1 MAQKTQMR
9 TSQITGS
16 LGDGAG
22 AISTDGLVK
31 TASGSIAAAGL
42 DSVLGHVMAGI
53 TRIHGGTD
61 FSNSAAGEFGHA
73 ITPAAA
79 DGAALGSAAK
89 EWSDIFLADG
99 AVLNFGNGQDTTI
112 THVAAN
118 DALQINAAKKL
129 EFGDNGTFIHQSSD
143 GVLTIESDTTVDIN
157 GAVVFNGALSGIS
170 TIGASG
176 VVTAGGLTVG
186 SAVLIEAELEM
197 IDGITAGTAA
207 ASKALVLDASKDIG
221 TIRNLTI
228 DGTFSDGNYTFDTD
242 GNVSGLGTV
251 SAGVVTAT
259 GFTIGS
265 AVINEAEL
273 ETIDGVT
280 AGTAA
285 ASKAVVLDGS
295 KNIATLGTVGCGAV
309 TSTGA
314 SQMASLTVTG
324 DLTVQGTTVTLDAA
338 NLNVEDPFIFM
349 GDGANAL
356 NSNAG
361 VVFASGSNNADR
373 PDVVFGRIANNT
385 WALGTVAGTSGSLTD
400 ATTMNPEMALRAA
413 KFELSGSTDYVEFD
427 GTDVR
432 IISAAD
438 VIVDPGGGELV
449 LDGNLVSA
457 TDSTDSLGASGTA
470 WANLYVDDIDLN
482 GQGSI
487 SLGGTGRIDL
497 NASDNVSIRASSDTV
512 MTFEAAG
519 ADKID
524 IVSTGIEPSAD
535 DGAALGSANKNWSD
549 LYLADAAV
557 LNFGDDQEITLTHV
571 HNNGLL
577 LNAAKQLQ
585 FGDDATYV
593 HQVADGVLKI
603 VSDNMVDLS
612 VGAGGVQITGT
623 TPLLTIGD
631 AGAEDTK
638 IVFDGNAQDFYV
650 GLDDSEDDL
659 VLGVGSALG
668 TTVSL
673 ALDESRNV
681 DIPAHNGTV
690 GLKLGG
696 TVVGSTAAELNLLDG
711 GTSVGS
717 SITIADGDGFI
728 VNDGGTTKLI
738 PATDLTAYL
747 ASSNT
752 RVKTVQ
758 DVTSSIAADAN
769 YIAGGINTLD
779 AQANPA
785 IMDVYVN
792 GQLMQSGS
800 AAASGDYKIL
810 GSAPANNCLVF
821 FFGLEVD
828 DVVTIVEDSR

>member
-1 MAQKTQMR
+1 M
-9 TSQITGS
+9 
-16 LGDGAG
+16 
-22 AISTDGLVK
+22 
-31 TASGSIAAAGL
+31 
-42 DSVLGHVMAGI
+42 
-53 TRIHGGTD
+53 
-61 FSNSAAGEFGHA
+61 
-73 ITPAAA
+73 
-79 DGAALGSAAK
+79 
-89 EWSDIFLADG
+89 
-99 AVLNFGNGQDTTI
+99 
-112 THVAAN
+112 
-118 DALQINAAKKL
+118 
-129 EFGDNGTFIHQSSD
+129 
-143 GVLTIESDTTVDIN
+143 
-157 GAVVFNGALSGIS
+157 
-170 TIGASG
+170 
-176 VVTAGGLTVG
+176 
-186 SAVLIEAELEM
+186 
-197 IDGITAGTAA
+197 
-207 ASKALVLDASKDIG
+207 DASKDIG

-413 KFELSGSTDYVEFD
+413 KFELSGSGDFIELD
-427 GTDVR
+427 GAGDVR
-432 IISAAD
+432 IIATAD
-438 VIVDPGGGELV
+438 VIIDPAGGELL

-457 TDSTDSLGASGTA
+457 ADSTDSLGASGTA

-524 IVSTGIEPSAD
+524 IVSTGIEPTAD

-549 LYLADAAV
+549 LFLADAAV
-557 LNFGDDQEITLTHV
+557 VSFGDDQDITLTHV

-603 VSDNMVDLS
+603 VSDNIVDLS
-612 VGAGGVQITGT
+612 VGAGGVSITGT

-631 AGAEDTK
+631 SGAEDTK

-650 GLDDSEDDL
+650 GLDDSADDL

-696 TVVGSTAAELNLLDG
+696 TVVGATAAELNLLDG

-717 SITIADGDGFI
+717 SITLLDADGI
-728 VNDGGTTKLI
+728 VVNDGGAMKLI
-738 PATDLTAYL
+738 PASDIKTYIEGG
-747 ASSNT
+747 ST
-752 RVKTVQ
+752 RVKTAYS
-758 DVTSSIAADAN
+758 VTGSHAKDNYLTVTGMSNLVGQNDAD
-769 YIAGGINTLD
+769 L
-779 AQANPA
+779 
-785 IMDVYVN
+785 MDVYVN
-792 GQLMQSGS
+792 GQLMTSGS
-800 AAASGDYKIL
+800 TDATGDYAVSTV
-810 GSAPANNCLVF
+810 SAATLVF
-821 FFGLEVD
+821 FFGLED
-828 DVVTIVEDSR
+828 ADIVTVIEASR